1 MKKLK
6 IYLDTLVFN
15 FYITSQDI
23 EKQELTKTFFEKI
36 DAELYISELVIEEI
50 MRAKEPKRTSC

>member
-50 MRAKEPKRTSC
+50 MRAKGQGC